1 VTCTTGRLLLPAP
14 TRTSNL
20 LLPLLTVC
28 DGLRTERLRDVAV
41 QDLIKLGT
49 PLEEWGPEGDRFEVR
64 FLVRWVPSLSPLF
77 KEVPAALLFRADSL
91 SRCTQMARL
100 RRPRRVSDPNFFSQV
115 QEKKNRAELTRYA
128 HVTSQRYVGAEAQ
141 PGRVATQLR
150 RGPRQDRR
158 RQTARVQLGRIAR
171 RSETPQ

>member
-1 VTCTTGRLLLPAP
+1 MTCTTGRLLLPAP

-20 LLPLLTVC
+20 RVLALVLTPW
-28 DGLRTERLRDVAV
+28 DGRHTERLRDVAV

-64 FLVRWVPSLSPLF
+64 FLVRWVPSLSPLS

-115 QEKKNRAELTRYA
+115 QEK
-128 HVTSQRYVGAEAQ
+128 
-141 PGRVATQLR
+141 
-150 RGPRQDRR
+150 
-158 RQTARVQLGRIAR
+158 
-171 RSETPQ
+171 